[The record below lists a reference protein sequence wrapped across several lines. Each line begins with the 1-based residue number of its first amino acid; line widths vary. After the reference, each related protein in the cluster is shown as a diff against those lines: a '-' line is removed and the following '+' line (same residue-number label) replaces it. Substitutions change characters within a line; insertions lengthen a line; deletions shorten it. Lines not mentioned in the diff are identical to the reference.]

1 MPPVRPD
8 PRHPQNPTPNPGVQ
22 PVGTQNPT
30 PNPGVQPV
38 VNQNPEPSDEQ
49 KRQES
54 AQREEAARQEESARQ
69 EATKKA
75 QEEAKRNDEVNKK
88 NEAKNVGV
96 VDPNLHPHELTRMGE
111 LKSDPPN
118 PRMKKEFKS
127 KEEEEQYKER
137 FAAFVPNTE
146 DPNYEDVGPTL
157 VVINW
162 ERRGT
167 DLFIIP
173 SELIDFRRFQQFN
186 NKTVNDATL
195 NETDRR
201 DFQRLLEKF
210 HEVYSDFNVTS
221 PPKDADPNQE
231 FTFKNVMTF
240 NRHF

>member
-88 NEAKNVGV
+88 NQGSPGV

-146 DPNYEDVGPTL
+146 DPNYQDVGPTL